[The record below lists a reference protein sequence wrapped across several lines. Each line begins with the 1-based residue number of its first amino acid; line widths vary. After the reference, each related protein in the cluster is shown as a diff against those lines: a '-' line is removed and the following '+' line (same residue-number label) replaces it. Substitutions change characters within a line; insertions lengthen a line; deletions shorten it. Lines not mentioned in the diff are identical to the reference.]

1 MKNKVIKSVN
11 NNIPKRIKRHWGVTL
26 FREQQS
32 KAAEGQGR
40 GKESKGR
47 ARLHKSS
54 TTRKGRVPA
63 GNGEIGWWMM
73 KFSRWLILKGRL
85 VSEEQGFFFF
95 LEGECFYFLFQATT
109 GSRST
114 VQSVG
119 KEIPDQG
126 KKKNSGMGRKEK
138 SSKKHRSVNT

>member
-85 VSEEQGFFFF
+85 VSEEQGLFYFFCFIFFF
-95 LEGECFYFLFQATT
+95 LEGECFLFFVSSNNRKQKYRAV
-109 GSRST
+109 SWQR
-114 VQSVG
+114 
-119 KEIPDQG
+119 
-126 KKKNSGMGRKEK
+126 NSGSGEEKKFRDGEKRKK
-138 SSKKHRSVNT
+138 

>member
-1 MKNKVIKSVN
+1 MDDEVFKMVN
-11 NNIPKRIKRHWGVTL
+11 I
-26 FREQQS
+26 
-32 KAAEGQGR
+32 EGQVGFR
-40 GKESKGR
+40 R
-47 ARLHKSS
+47 A
-54 TTRKGRVPA
+54 
-63 GNGEIGWWMM
+63 
-73 KFSRWLILKGRL
+73 
-85 VSEEQGFFFF
+85 GFFFF

>member
-1 MKNKVIKSVN
+1 MDDEVFKMVN
-11 NNIPKRIKRHWGVTL
+11 I
-26 FREQQS
+26 
-32 KAAEGQGR
+32 EGQVGFR
-40 GKESKGR
+40 R
-47 ARLHKSS
+47 A
-54 TTRKGRVPA
+54 G
-63 GNGEIGWWMM
+63 
-73 KFSRWLILKGRL
+73 
-85 VSEEQGFFFF
+85 FFF
-95 LEGECFYFLFQATT
+95 LEGECFYFFLFQATT